1 VDFTFPHHVLIISSL
16 FLWPGAAIDGAWG
29 EPHIFA
35 NIQRTTLWVFS
46 QIGLTSQMMRLGKFW
61 GRPWGAETIHHIVS
75 VDEFSGKHGADSLTI
90 HEFNIVQRL
99 FDDFRESSK
108 RSKAR
113 LFLQA
118 LNGQDVLRVWLQCVD
133 FSWEAPGHLSYSYS
147 GGVDNGTFPPPIF
160 GKSLDSLGVH
170 GVLPCLALLPLLAA
184 SPPLFSLWSLSYNT
198 EQRSRKQS
206 ATRNTRKNMDTRKNC
221 AEKTSPSILLYLAVS
236 CCPMAVMV
244 LNGPHPKSLAEA
256 KLQRYHWVC
265 FAAGEE
271 LNLR

>member
-1 VDFTFPHHVLIISSL
+1 MDFTFPHHVLIISSL

-46 QIGLTSQMMRLGKFW
+46 QIGLTSQMMCLGKFW

-108 RSKAR
+108 RSRAR

-147 GGVDNGTFPPPIF
+147 GSVDNGAFPPC
-160 GKSLDSLGVH
+160 S
-170 GVLPCLALLPLLAA
+170 PLSCSASSSS

-221 AEKTSPSILLYLAVS
+221 AEKLPVSPAVS
-236 CCPMAVMV
+236 CCILLPHGRYGPQWP
-244 LNGPHPKSLAEA
+244 NGPHPKSLAEA

-271 LNLR
+271 LNLL